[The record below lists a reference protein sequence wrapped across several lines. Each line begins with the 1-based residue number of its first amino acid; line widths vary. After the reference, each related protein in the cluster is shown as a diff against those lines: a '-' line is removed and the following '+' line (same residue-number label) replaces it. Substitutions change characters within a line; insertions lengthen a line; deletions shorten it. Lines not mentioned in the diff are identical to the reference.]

1 MKIKVLK
8 IKLYLKKVEVIINIE
23 IESNLKFI
31 LLLFVKL
38 KIIFNIYIQN
48 QSSSYCTIMTP

>member
-48 QSSSYCTIMTP
+48 QSSSYCAIMTH